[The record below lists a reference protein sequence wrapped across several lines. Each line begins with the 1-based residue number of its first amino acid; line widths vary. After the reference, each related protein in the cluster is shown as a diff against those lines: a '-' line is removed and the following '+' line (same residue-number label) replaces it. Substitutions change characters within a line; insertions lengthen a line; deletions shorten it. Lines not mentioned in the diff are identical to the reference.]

1 MSGRGARIASAGERA
16 LDSIVFARR
25 QSPDWA
31 SLSADY
37 RAGRRLEPA
46 RFVPAHPIAGF
57 PPRIDCLIAEWNSR
71 FAIDFFTCRA
81 LIGALSRNNLAQ
93 VRRAEH
99 FTYRDVTAIC
109 ALASR
114 QRFVLFFHDDD
125 DFFAEYVY
133 DRIADTAAW
142 EADTCVFPLFRV
154 HTELF
159 TLARRWQKLEFVW
172 GRRKAFNFRF
182 QSNNYGISS
191 RICSEATLRAM
202 KDHVEASRFADKA
215 KLNGLSFSFPI
226 SATVKTPCAASV
238 IAGLAADERKFRRDM
253 LDFAERFYAPDL
265 PSAYSWLRTPLSLI
279 AQLFR
284 AVASGRGYDALPI
297 DPDLREAH
305 ATGIR

>member
-1 MSGRGARIASAGERA
+1 MTAARSASVASRKLDLIA
-16 LDSIVFARR
+16 FARR

-37 RAGRRLEPA
+37 RAGRRLDPA

-57 PPRIDCLIAEWNSR
+57 PPHIDRLIAEWNSR

-81 LIGALSRNNLAQ
+81 VIGSLSRNNLAQ
-93 VRRAEH
+93 VRHAAH
-99 FTYRDVTAIC
+99 FTYRDVAAIC
-109 ALASR
+109 ALAAR
-114 QRFVLFFHDDD
+114 QRFVVFFHDDD
-125 DFFAEYVY
+125 DFFAEYAY
-133 DRIADTAAW
+133 DRIADTAVW
-142 EADTCVFPLFRV
+142 EVDTCVFPLFRV

-202 KDHVEASRFADKA
+202 KDHVEASRFADRA
-215 KLNGLSFSFPI
+215 KLSGLSFSFPI

-238 IAGLAADERKFRRDM
+238 IGDLVDDERQFRRDM
-253 LDFAERFYAPDL
+253 VEFAERFHAPELPNAYA
-265 PSAYSWLRTPLSLI
+265 WLRTPLSLI
-279 AQLFR
+279 AELFR
-284 AVASGRGYDALPI
+284 TVASGRGYDALPI
-297 DPDLREAH
+297 DPDLRVSAPPC
-305 ATGIR
+305 